1 MSFAEEVPF
10 MALESNAKEDPLQ
23 LDNEKCKNEEHYV
36 NNTSPIAHINND
48 NLEINIIDDLHA
60 ELCEVVVPSC
70 NGDDESQFDNQKEV
84 AIQTCDDAYELLLF
98 SSKLYKNS
106 STSIHFYTGLENY
119 EKVKLVFYSLGECVR
134 KLKYFY
140 GPPPKKVDDPFEQFF
155 MTLIILRLHK
165 TFEEISMMYVI
176 SIKQVSNI
184 FITWVRFMSLQWRKL
199 DLWLDKATVKAYI
212 PLDFHDKYPNTRVII
227 DAIECPIKK
236 PGLPMSQQITF
247 STYKNR
253 NTIKALIGIA
263 PSGLITY
270 VSPCY
275 GGSASDR
282 QIIERSE
289 ILQRFEYNDER
300 MVDKGLNVQDIFI
313 SYGVKE
319 NMPAFFKRDNQ
330 IGPDTL
336 RQTRKVAS
344 KRVHVERVIGQ
355 MKTYKILTQ
364 PMNRTETLLSS
375 DIMLICAMFVNFRSN
390 IINKNA

>member
-1 MSFAEEVPF
+1 MISEPSTEE
-10 MALESNAKEDPLQ
+10 NPLQ
-23 LDNEKCKNEEHYV
+23 LDNEEYGIEEYYAETEVHDY
-36 NNTSPIAHINND
+36 NS
-48 NLEINIIDDLHA
+48 
-60 ELCEVVVPSC
+60 ELCEGVEQSSA
-70 NGDDESQFDNQKEV
+70 DQYDYHKERTDAAV
-84 AIQTCDDAYELLLF
+84 QTCDDVSESVLLSLQ
-98 SSKLYKNS
+98 YKNS
-106 STSIHFYTGLENY
+106 KKAIHFYTGLENY
-119 EKVKLVFYSLGECVR
+119 DKVKLVFDSLGPSVS
-134 KLKYFY
+134 KLKYY
-140 GPPPKKVDDPFEQFF
+140 YALPRQNDPFEEFF
-155 MTLIILRLHK
+155 MTLIILRQHK
-165 TFEEISMMYVI
+165 TFEELSMMYVI

-199 DLWLDKATVKAYI
+199 DLWIDKATVRAYM
-212 PLDFHDKYPNTRVII
+212 PFDFHDKYPNTRVVI
-227 DAIECPIKK
+227 DATECPIKK
-236 PGLPMSQQITF
+236 PGLPIAQQITF

-289 ILQRFEYNDER
+289 ILQKFDYNDEI

-313 SYGVKE
+313 SHGVKV
-319 NMPAFFKRDNQ
+319 NMPAFFKKGNQ

-336 RQTRKVAS
+336 RETRKIAS

-355 MKTYKILTQ
+355 LKTYKILTQ

-375 DIMLICAMFVNFRSN
+375 DVMFICAMLVNFRSN
-390 IINKNA
+390 IITKNA